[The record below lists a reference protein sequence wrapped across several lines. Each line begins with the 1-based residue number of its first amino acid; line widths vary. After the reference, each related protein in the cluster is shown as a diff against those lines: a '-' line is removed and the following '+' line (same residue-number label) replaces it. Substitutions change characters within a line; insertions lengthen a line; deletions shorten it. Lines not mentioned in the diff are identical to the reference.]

1 MATCHETIEDWKLLR
16 NSNFMVD
23 FSSSV
28 TGRGVGGIER
38 VFFVIVLSL
47 TKDIIPL
54 PNSVATSI
62 CMCRVVSQ
70 NHVSV
75 LDFCL
80 PEHLCMNESCS
91 YFGLQIDKGCPLLL
105 TS

>member
-1 MATCHETIEDWKLLR
+1 VY
-16 NSNFMVD
+16 FM
-23 FSSSV
+23 
-28 TGRGVGGIER
+28 
-38 VFFVIVLSL
+38 IVLSL

-54 PNSVATSI
+54 PNSVATGIS
-62 CMCRVVSQ
+62 MCRVVSQ

-75 LDFCL
+75 LGFCL

-105 TS
+105 TSWDDLA